1 MKYSDMRYEVEKE
14 LEKGNTERAEILA
27 MMMVSDRLDSI
38 CEIISTNRSRW

>member
-14 LEKGNTERAEILA
+14 LENGNTERAEILA
-27 MMMVSDRLDSI
+27 MLMVSDRLDRI

>member
-1 MKYSDMRYEVEKE
+1 MKYQEMKCEVEKE

-27 MMMVSDRLDSI
+27 MLMVSDRLDRI